1 MGLCPSQ
8 VPCSGIRDADVLLSS
23 MNQISLLL
31 TKSLAPCP
39 TRDLVRVWMA
49 LRKMTGREI
58 RSVFEGEEGL
68 LVS

>member
-1 MGLCPSQ
+1 
-8 VPCSGIRDADVLLSS
+8 
-23 MNQISLLL
+23 MNQISLLF

-39 TRDLVRVWMA
+39 THDLVRVWMA

-58 RSVFEGEEGL
+58 RSVFEEEEGV